1 MQNRED
7 MLNILNTLRQSF
19 CFSLGA
25 YALLTKE
32 PASSQLAAYEV
43 SVTNNTLAVLGKG
56 APHTPDSNMSYR
68 IAFNSSLPASAALAV
83 VRSSFNAMLSGSFEA
98 IKHWPQAKD
107 QEWFH
112 FSRHVRNAA
121 AHNGRFHFNNGSGLP
136 AKWRNMVIEQ
146 SMQGESLETFLGWF
160 NGLQL
165 NAVMNLFVDQGVK
178 T

>member
-1 MQNRED
+1 MRIRGET
-7 MLNILNTLRQSF
+7 LNILNTLRQSF

-25 YALLTKE
+25 YALLTQE

-43 SVTNNTLAVLGKG
+43 AVTNNTLTVLGKG
-56 APHTPDSNMSYR
+56 SAHTPDSNMSYR

-98 IKHWPQAKD
+98 VKHWPHARE

-112 FSRHVRNAA
+112 FSRHIRNAA
-121 AHNGRFHFNNGSGLP
+121 AHNGRFRFDNSSGLP
-136 AKWRNMVIEQ
+136 ASWRNMTIEE
-146 SMQGESLETFLGWF
+146 SMEDASLEEFLGWF